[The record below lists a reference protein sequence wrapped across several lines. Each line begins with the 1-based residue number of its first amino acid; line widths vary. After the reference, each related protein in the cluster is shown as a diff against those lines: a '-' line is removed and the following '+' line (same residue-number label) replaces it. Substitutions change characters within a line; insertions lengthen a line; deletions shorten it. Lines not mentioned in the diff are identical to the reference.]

1 MNWIQRSLTASGI
14 VQDEW
19 SNCVESLYHKV
30 KQYARPVVSSLKQ
43 KVRDGKQRAK
53 QKLRSVL
60 SIEPVSDD
68 GHAKQGGRRIAE
80 IVRAKLKKLLAEKKP
95 IACDCETKSVV
106 QSLAASPADV
116 WLTFTMIVLGV
127 ACGAVF
133 FMGIL
138 LKRPRPITEEA
149 HEVLPEEGVSGQ
161 VSE

>member
-1 MNWIQRSLTASGI
+1 MIYLPKFMSRRMQTEIL
-14 VQDEW
+14 
-19 SNCVESLYHKV
+19 
-30 KQYARPVVSSLKQ
+30 
-43 KVRDGKQRAK
+43 
-53 QKLRSVL
+53 
-60 SIEPVSDD
+60 
-68 GHAKQGGRRIAE
+68 GGRRIAE

-161 VSE
+161 VSEGKGRQQNI